1 MATEMKNMASGF
13 NKKKELVEGVIEDK
27 KSVAIATTEEKTA
40 EEAAARVAFNQ
51 AASDARDANL
61 AANLAKQAEIL
72 STVRDAADAVVGD
85 ENSTEGN
92 VSTLYQLEE
101 LIQDNYGDWIAEKA
115 AVEGRLAQK
124 REDISTA
131 FGQVSDYVD
140 VNATVPSITV
150 LV

>member
-1 MATEMKNMASGF
+1 MATEMKNIASGF

-85 ENSTEGN
+85 ENSTGN

-101 LIQDNYGDWIAEKA
+101 LIQDNYEAWIAEKA